1 MMSRHASR
9 ELHSE
14 GADDRRNPGRP
25 RVGALFR
32 EALTSARSQV
42 VTTVVAAVVV
52 AVVCGVVFATTG
64 RSAATEQT
72 VLASVDLAGTRLI
85 TVSDN
90 DGASLLSPQSIGAIA
105 SLHGVEWVIGLGPVT
120 DMYPVSRPISG
131 TGTSTRNVYGDLLS
145 AVDLV
150 DGRAPG
156 RGTAVMGVEAEV
168 ELGLVDGV
176 GGIRPSGSRAE
187 SVGVVGA
194 FRSPV
199 VASLDT
205 NVLVLSDPKDGG
217 ELRYIYVQSTTVEG
231 VERLQAAIGDVLV
244 AGNPASITVSAPQ
257 GLIELRESIASGLGV
272 QSRLQML
279 LVLGVGLVLV
289 SITMLG
295 GVASRRKDFGRRRAL
310 GASRSAIVFLVIV
323 QATVAGCAGVV
334 LGSAAGLT
342 ATRTLAGSLP
352 SLEFVS
358 GVILLTLTSVVVAA
372 LPPALA
378 AAYSDPVLILRVP

>member
-1 MMSRHASR
+1 MMTRRSPS
-9 ELHSE
+9 ELRPQ
-14 GADDRRNPGRP
+14 GAEDRPNSGRP

-32 EALTSARSQV
+32 EALASARSQV

-72 VLASVDLAGTRLI
+72 VLSSVDLAGTRLI

-90 DGASLLSPQSIGAIA
+90 DGASLLSPQSIGSIA

-120 DMYPVSRPISG
+120 DMYPASRPISG
-131 TGTSTRNVYGDLLS
+131 TGTSTRHVYGDLLS

-150 DGRAPG
+150 EGRVPG
-156 RGTAVMGVEAEV
+156 LGTAVMGVEAEV

-176 GGIRPSGSRAE
+176 GGIRPSGSTAE
-187 SVGVVGA
+187 SVAVVGA

-205 NVLVLSDPKDGG
+205 NVLVPSDPKDGG

-231 VERLQAAIGDVLV
+231 VERLQAAVGDVLV

-257 GLIELRESIASGLGV
+257 GLIELRDSIASGLGV

-279 LVLGVGLVLV
+279 LILGVGLVLV

-310 GASRSAIVFLVIV
+310 GASRSAIVFVVVV
-323 QATVAGCAGVV
+323 QATVAGCVGVV
-334 LGSAAGLT
+334 LGSAVGLT
-342 ATRTLAGSLP
+342 ATRALAGSLP
-352 SLEFVS
+352 SITFVS

-378 AAYSDPVLILRVP
+378 AAYRDPVLILRVP